1 MKRMKTGA
9 MMCIKDKSLFKEEKV
24 NTLRSISHKKE
35 SALKVQIEGLQEVS
49 AIEWISRYANKR
61 VLKA

>member
-1 MKRMKTGA
+1 MMIGA
-9 MMCIKDKSLFKEEKV
+9 MKCTNHNSLFKEEKV
-24 NTLRSISHKKE
+24 NTLRSISHNNKN
-35 SALKVQIEGLQEVS
+35 ALKGQIKGLQEVS